1 MSTLERF
8 SQKGTPVYGAWGL
21 PYIEIGTQTVDVR
34 LIAGKH
40 SQWVKNEV
48 SAGRGIREPNAVSSF
63 SWKIPKIP
71 YILLPR
77 IMDIFYEAMNDG
89 KQMEKEVWVLFDGW
103 EYEIYIPEQN
113 NKATSITG
121 IEAYSPDKTIVLVIH
136 SHGMLPPRFSATD
149 NRNEIYGLV
158 YGVAGGLLTS
168 NPSQNFRFGWN
179 GEFLDLE
186 LKDVFEFNDLH
197 INPNE

>member
-103 EYEIYIPEQN
+103 EYEIYIPYR
-113 NKATSITG
+113 
-121 IEAYSPDKTIVLVIH
+121 YSYII
-136 SHGMLPPRFSATD
+136 SES
-149 NRNEIYGLV
+149 
-158 YGVAGGLLTS
+158 
-168 NPSQNFRFGWN
+168 
-179 GEFLDLE
+179 
-186 LKDVFEFNDLH
+186 
-197 INPNE
+197 